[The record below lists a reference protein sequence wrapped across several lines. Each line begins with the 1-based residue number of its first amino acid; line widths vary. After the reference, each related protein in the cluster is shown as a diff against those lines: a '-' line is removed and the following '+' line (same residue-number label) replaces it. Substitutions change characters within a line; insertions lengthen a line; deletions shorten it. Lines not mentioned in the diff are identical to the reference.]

1 MKSSLSA
8 LLATSVG
15 LIVLLLF
22 PFPVYASKELR
33 FNLVDGFGTSRYRL
47 ILEMPDELLMNEEM
61 KVGFV
66 LYLDDL
72 PPLKHYTGY
81 LTLTFTLVSEDG
93 QTLTRTSISNRM
105 EAYKVD
111 YIYPGHRW
119 GPYVLTLKPDY
130 SRLHGGASVSV
141 YVVLDV
147 EEYVEDQLGVPVIP
161 TKPSPETVF
170 AGSIRVSQPLPIF
183 ETGLA
188 GFAILVLAVVYL
200 YTKRARKPP
209 R

>member
-1 MKSSLSA
+1 M
-8 LLATSVG
+8 
-15 LIVLLLF
+15 
-22 PFPVYASKELR
+22 
-33 FNLVDGFGTSRYRL
+33 VDGFGTSRYRL

-61 KVGFV
+61 KIGFT
-66 LYLDDL
+66 LYLDEL

-81 LTLTFTLVSEDG
+81 LTLTFTLVSENG
-93 QTLTRTSISNRM
+93 QMISRTSISNRM
-105 EAYKVD
+105 EPYKVD

-130 SRLHGGASVSV
+130 SRLQGETSVSV

-170 AGSIRVSQPLPIF
+170 AGAIKVSQPLPLL

-188 GFAILVLAVVYL
+188 GFAIVVLVVAYL
-200 YTKRARKPP
+200 YIRRTRKPP